1 MCLVYAICGPKVKVM
16 RGCVNNCMH
25 GAFFS
30 LHSRGIICL
39 MLLRVYRNCIV
50 VFFSIIKSIFFGGA
64 CFSIPLQAGVFFS
77 SKFIKQIQ
85 SRVSSALTN
94 IKW

>member
-1 MCLVYAICGPKVKVM
+1 MCLVCAICGPKVKVM
-16 RGCVNNCMH
+16 HGCVNNCMH
-25 GAFFS
+25 GAFF
-30 LHSRGIICL
+30 SRGIICL
-39 MLLRVYRNCIV
+39 MLLRVYRNSIV
-50 VFFSIIKSIFFGGA
+50 VFFSIIKSLFFGEA

-85 SRVSSALTN
+85 LRVSSTLTS